1 MLSVKGNLQLN
12 PQCVAVGQD
21 IVAIAWQIVQGRFL
35 QRVVWIMESRLGV
48 RAADAKTLPI
58 ITTCTNQ
65 PSPSPVCTSAGLQHP
80 FEEHSCAAAEEEVG
94 HKHKHKHKLQQRRWG
109 RGRGTDAILII
120 GQGLR
125 RTGVC
130 VH

>member
-21 IVAIAWQIVQGRFL
+21 IVAIAWLIVQGRFL

-80 FEEHSCAAAEEEVG
+80 FEEHSCAAAEEVG
-94 HKHKHKHKLQQRRWG
+94 HKHKHKLQQRRWG

-125 RTGVC
+125 WTGVC